1 MSDMI
6 NQIGKAIQF
15 RNLHRPGAGLLLLTN
30 VWDSASARIIEE
42 AGFPA
47 IATSSAAVA
56 FSLGYPD
63 GQHISRAEMIGRAA
77 QIVEAVNIPVSAD
90 VEAGY
95 GSTPEDAAI
104 TTRELIQAGAIG
116 MNLEDKNGD
125 QLLELPAAVEKI
137 QAACETG
144 AQLRV
149 PVIVNAR
156 TDVYMFAGRDLR
168 EKYSEALR
176 RLIAYR
182 EAGADCVFVPGLRD
196 ADTIGQLVRDV
207 QCPVNILAVP
217 GAHPLSKL
225 KELGVARVSLGSG
238 PMRAGL
244 GLLRRIVD
252 ELRTAG
258 TYSTLEGA
266 VTHKQLDTL
275 LAS

>member
-1 MSDMI
+1 MSDML
-6 NQIGKAIQF
+6 NQIEKAIQF

-42 AGFPA
+42 SGFPA

-63 GQHISRAEMIGRAA
+63 GQHISRAEMIGRVA

-95 GSTPEDAAI
+95 GSTPEDVAI

-125 QLLELPAAVEKI
+125 QLLELPVAVEKI

-168 EKYSEALR
+168 EKYPEALR

-182 EAGADCVFVPGLRD
+182 DAGADCVFVPGLRD
-196 ADTIGQLVRDV
+196 ADTIGQLVEDV

-217 GAHPLSKL
+217 GAPPLSKL
-225 KELGVARVSLGSG
+225 KELRVARVSLGSG

-258 TYSTLEGA
+258 TYGTLEGA
-266 VTHKQLDTL
+266 VTHKELDTL